1 MKKLFLVEL
10 KKKKITNLIKIKKQN
25 YKIIKDLLIKNFLTN
40 IQS

>member
-25 YKIIKDLLIKNFLTN
+25 YKTIKNILIKNFLSN
-40 IQS
+40 IQN